1 MIQISREKLRAIESN
16 IRGIGFRIQL
26 SFTMMAPVR
35 AGAAFARKR

>member
-26 SFTMMAPVR
+26 SFTMMDAVGP
-35 AGAAFARKR
+35 AQPFARKR